1 MSFVICT
8 IHCNLCG
15 FNKNGDKTKE
25 YEMGENE
32 EGIRKMINAQTFY
45 SGNLT

>member
-8 IHCNLCG
+8 IHCKLYG
-15 FNKNGDKTKE
+15 YNKNGDKTKE

-32 EGIRKMINAQTFY
+32 ERIKEMINA
-45 SGNLT
+45 